1 MNLLFSN
8 YYTMSSNKKIYALV
22 IAILLCSTN
31 INAQK
36 AYTYHE
42 NNFRT
47 KERPK
52 HNAVDINIG
61 GGSEGASA
69 ELCQGC

>member
-36 AYTYHE
+36 AYTSGVSVS
-42 NNFRT
+42 RAT
-47 KERPK
+47 KVMEILQLYGYYDDKKLPK
-52 HNAVDINIG
+52 VLEH
-61 GGSEGASA
+61 
-69 ELCQGC
+69 